1 MNEATP
7 VDRCV
12 CCHVWFAD
20 ILRESRETGAGFAA
34 LQEKLGFG
42 RGCGMCVPYV
52 RVALATGH
60 PAQGVFE
67 AAYNKLA
74 RAGPALT
81 ESGKPLVRPV
91 RLEKV

>member
-1 MNEATP
+1 MDPTP

-20 ILRESRETGAGFAA
+20 IVRESRETRAGFDA

-52 RVALATGH
+52 RVALETGRSRLPVMRVPDH
-60 PAQGVFE
+60 E
-67 AAYNKLA
+67 K
-74 RAGPALT
+74 GP
-81 ESGKPLVRPV
+81 RPG
-91 RLEKV
+91 